1 MVQPE
6 KYHPISSLVAVE
18 HSMEHANGYPV
29 LLEYLGRYKSN
40 DEAVAAIKA
49 LVAEVTDLRAAAVN
63 AAAMT
68 ALESHAQQVGQPI
81 KVVPSQASHGTGY
94 DVFVG
99 SQRLAGATA
108 LSEAIR
114 EAATSINADT
124 SVLPQAS

>member
-1 MVQPE
+1 
-6 KYHPISSLVAVE
+6 
-18 HSMEHANGYPV
+18 MEHANGYPV

-81 KVVPSQASHGTGY
+81 NVVPSHASHGTGY

-99 SQRLAGATA
+99 SQRLASATA